1 MNVRRGLLVLSL
13 MLVWA
18 ALTLSPVSA
27 KDVPL
32 FFTIEGN
39 GFTTAV
45 PFKPDFDTH
54 ILMSEVLNDTN
65 RVKVTADELADA
77 EYYVI
82 RGYALI
88 QLEGMSKEDL
98 KLAESFISP
107 LHYYPQ
113 ADGSGIIQYAG
124 KDHNWQDGYY
134 GSVEAVDTAVANAI
148 ELATWYHMRP
158 EMVDA
163 VEAGG

>member
-18 ALTLSPVSA
+18 ALTLTPVSA
-27 KDVPL
+27 KDVPV
-32 FFTIEGN
+32 FFIIEGN
-39 GFTTAV
+39 GFTTPV
-45 PFKPDFDTH
+45 PFKTDFDTH
-54 ILMSEVLNDTN
+54 LLMTDVLHDLN
-65 RVKVTADELADA
+65 RVKVSEDELSDA
-77 EYYVI
+77 PYYVI
-82 RGYALI
+82 RGYAFI

-98 KLAESFISP
+98 KLSESFISP

-113 ADGSGIIQYAG
+113 ADGLGIIQYAG
-124 KDHNWQDGYY
+124 TDTHWKDGYFR
-134 GSVEAVDTAVANAI
+134 STAELDAVLHETI